1 MNEKLIGT
9 ITEINENDPTLNTVG
24 AVEAQERI
32 AAAQAQAAVEA
43 GREAQAELRN
53 KSITRDLACAARLSS
68 QEGGHMVPTGS
79 PDYHNPYASDDDIS
93 PVDEGYG
100 GFGISSRR

>member
-9 ITEINENDPTLNTVG
+9 ITDPTLDTAG

-32 AAAQAQAAVEA
+32 AAGQAAAAAKAE
-43 GREAQAELRN
+43 REAQTELRN
-53 KSITRDLACAARLSS
+53 ENITRDLACVARLSS
-68 QEGGHMVPTGS
+68 QEGGHMVPTSS